1 MTRVLIF
8 TATVGEGH
16 DLPAR
21 TLADQLREESPDSEI
36 VTEDGLR
43 AMGRG
48 FVLVNEKAAGVVF
61 FRLGLQ
67 WLWDA
72 TFWLCVGFAP
82 TRRLTQAAVH
92 ALGSRGVLRLV
103 RHVRPDVIV
112 SVYPMT
118 TEVLGKLRRTGRL
131 DIPVV
136 AAITDLA
143 AMHYWA
149 APGIDLHLVI
159 HPESIEEVREVAGAD
174 SDVQVVHGLTR
185 PEFARPCD
193 PLVARAALGLPADGK
208 VVLVSGGGWGVGDLE
223 SAVDAALALNG
234 TVVACLCGRNE
245 ELRERLR
252 RPLPRPGPGSRRRLH
267 GADERMA
274 CGRGRTRSLDRW
286 ADGARG
292 VRARLPDDL
301 LRLGPRAHPREQRSL
316 PALRDRRGR
325 RLRERSRPA
334 RCAERSTTRRAPGL
348 ALAAMPSAASLVLAL
363 VT

>member
-1 MTRVLIF
+1 VTRVLIF

-21 TLADQLREESPDSEI
+21 TLADQLRQESPDSEI

-92 ALGSRGVLRLV
+92 AFGSRGVLRLV

-159 HPESIEEVREVAGAD
+159 HPESIEEVREVAGVD

-193 PLVARAALGLPADGK
+193 PLVARAALGLPADGE

-252 RPLPRPGPGSRRRLH
+252 NRYRDQDRVRLVGFTEQMSEWLAAGDALVH
-267 GADERMA
+267 STGGLTVLEAYVRG
-274 CGRGRTRSLDRW
+274 CPTISYGWGRGHIRVNNAAFRRYGIAEVVDCESDLD
-286 ADGARG
+286 
-292 VRARLPDDL
+292 
-301 LRLGPRAHPREQRSL
+301 Q
-316 PALRDRRGR
+316 ALRGA
-325 RLRERSRPA
+325 LA
-334 RCAERSTTRRAPGL
+334 RRRAPGL
-348 ALAAMPSAASLVLAL
+348 VLAAMPSAASLVLAL
-363 VT
+363 VA

>member
-1 MTRVLIF
+1 M
-8 TATVGEGH
+8 
-16 DLPAR
+16 
-21 TLADQLREESPDSEI
+21 
-36 VTEDGLR
+36 
-43 AMGRG
+43 
-48 FVLVNEKAAGVVF
+48 F
-61 FRLGLQ
+61 FRLGCSGSGTP
-67 WLWDA
+67 

-174 SDVQVVHGLTR
+174 SDVQRRARADEAGVREAVR
-185 PEFARPCD
+185 PARGARR
-193 PLVARAALGLPADGK
+193 ARAAAPTGRSCSSRAAAGA
-208 VVLVSGGGWGVGDLE
+208 
-223 SAVDAALALNG
+223 SAISRARSTRRSRSNV

-252 RPLPRPGPGSRRRLH
+252 APLSPT
-267 GADERMA
+267 
-274 CGRGRTRSLDRW
+274 RTGCAWS
-286 ADGARG
+286 A
-292 VRARLPDDL
+292 
-301 LRLGPRAHPREQRSL
+301 S
-316 PALRDRRGR
+316 
-325 RLRERSRPA
+325 RSR
-334 RCAERSTTRRAPGL
+334 
-348 ALAAMPSAASLVLAL
+348 
-363 VT
+363 